1 MLINVLGHDG
11 SVHGIVYLDG
21 KGEDA
26 FNTTSE
32 EANGAIEPLYDDGSF
47 EGLD

>member
-1 MLINVLGHDG
+1 MLINVLGHDS
-11 SVHGIVYLDG
+11 SVHGIVYLGG

-26 FNTTSE
+26 FDTTSE
-32 EANGAIEPLYDDGSF
+32 KANGAIEPLYDDCLF